1 MSQNIFDATL
11 DPNNDV
17 KVNNFDWS
25 HANNLTTQIGRITPI
40 FCDMVPSKTSFRVN
54 PRFGLQFMP
63 MVFPIQTRMKARVM
77 WFRYPLRALW
87 KDYKDFV
94 GNFREGL
101 EEPYIDFNTEERL
114 RKMASTGSLG
124 DYLGLPTT
132 LVGSYGSV
140 LDLEFLP
147 SMMVITGN
155 KFNGSSDFVNYPYIP
170 IHSVSDV
177 LGWLKQGG
185 SNGFQGDVSLSLN
198 FSSPATSSSSV
209 INKAVPCYLFEG
221 NLGTVGFSIT
231 ATSVFKFKLMVDPS
245 KVNSRNYIN
254 YVTSAFCCAYDAP
267 EPSSAWDFS
276 LSGIFN
282 NEDPVNP
289 FIEFTAVVGEDFASW
304 YKQSSSDTLTFLLGF
319 NAFSSVARRI
329 SGNDT
334 AWNIQSNNLSA
345 YSSLPTGVVTSGFT
359 IENTAFK
366 SLSAQFMLSDIKPQ
380 ELTLSTSPWY
390 NSTSPNKNKQQKIL
404 AYGFRAYEGI
414 YNSFIRDNRNN
425 PYYLNGRVQYNKWIP
440 NDEGGV
446 DNELYELRYA
456 NWEKDFLTTAVQ
468 SPQQG
473 NAPLVGITTYT
484 QTVANEDGTNTE
496 LIKTALVDED
506 GKKYGLSFKTSD
518 DGLEGVEYIELDNGT
533 QMRQARSLYDLAT
546 SGISIPDLRMVNC
559 YQKFLEL
566 NMRKGYSYK
575 DIVEGR
581 FDVKVRYADLLMP
594 EFFGGVSRD
603 IDVNSVT
610 QTVDQNIGKENP
622 TYAEALG
629 SQSGIAGVRGE
640 ANVNIECFCDEE
652 SIIMGLL
659 IVTPLPVYTQLLPK
673 HFTYRGLMEHFQPEF
688 NLIGFQPIK
697 YNEVCP
703 IQAYNDNPDTLTE
716 TFGYNR
722 PWYEFAQKYDVA
734 HGLFRTDLSNFLM
747 HRVFNKKPELAQSF
761 LLVDP
766 EQVTDVFAV
775 TETTDK
781 IYGQIWLDITCKLPI
796 ARVAIPRLD

>member
-40 FCDMVPSKTSFRVN
+40 FCDMVPAKTSFRVN

-63 MVFPIQTRMKARVM
+63 MAFPIQTRMKARVM

-101 EEPYIDFNTEERL
+101 EEPYINFNTAARL
-114 RKMASTGSLG
+114 KKMASTGSLG

-132 LVGSYGSV
+132 IIGDYGNKEPISV
-140 LDLEFLP
+140 EYQ
-147 SMMVITGN
+147 SATVKGN
-155 KFNGSSDFVNYPYIP
+155 KFGGTSDFTYLPGLGVFSAKDYSNFIALNPTFSPNSNTQI
-170 IHSVSDV
+170 V
-177 LGWLKQGG
+177 L
-185 SNGFQGDVSLSLN
+185 SAPST
-198 FSSPATSSSSV
+198 ASSSSDELV
-209 INKAVPCYLFEG
+209 LHRYHISLDAPE
-221 NLGTVGFSIT
+221 FSIT
-231 ATSVFKFKLMVDPS
+231 AD
-245 KVNSRNYIN
+245 SRLTLKIPLKKT
-254 YVTSAFCCAYDAP
+254 VA
-267 EPSSAWDFS
+267 PSSS
-276 LSGIFN
+276 LLAAFRSCLFALNSSNYSMNILSVSYDSPSYSILVTMSFPEESYGDN
-282 NEDPVNP
+282 TGTVDVYVNH
-289 FIEFTAVVGEDFASW
+289 I
-304 YKQSSSDTLTFLLGF
+304 QMLG
-319 NAFSSVARRI
+319 RRI
-329 SGNDT
+329 AGNDT
-334 AWNIQSNNLSA
+334 AWDIQLTDYGKLS
-345 YSSLPTGVVTSGFT
+345 LGVDGGVVSQRTVYSDAWLGTIPSCYYSVTS
-359 IENTAFK
+359 E
-366 SLSAQFMLSDIKPQ
+366 KPV
-380 ELTLSTSPWY
+380 ELTLDTSPWY
-390 NSTSPNKNKQQKIL
+390 NSTSSNKDKQQKIL

-425 PYYLNGRVQYNKWIP
+425 PYYLNGQVQYNKWIP
-440 NDEGGV
+440 NDEGGE

-484 QTVANEDGTNTE
+484 QTVANDDGTTTE
-496 LIKTALVDED
+496 LIKTSLVDED
-506 GKKYGLSFKTSD
+506 GKKYGISFKSSD
-518 DGLEGVEYIELDNGT
+518 EGLEGVEYIELDNGT
-533 QMRQARSLYDLAT
+533 QVRQARSLYDLAT

-603 IDVNSVT
+603 VDVNSVT
-610 QTVDQNIGKENP
+610 QTVDQNIGKDNP
-622 TYAEALG
+622 SYAEALG
-629 SQSGIAGVRGE
+629 SQSGLAGVRGE
-640 ANVNIECFCDEE
+640 ANANIECFCDEE

-673 HFTYRGLMEHFQPEF
+673 HFTYRGLMEHYQPEF

-703 IQAYNDNPDTLTE
+703 IQAYNDNPNTLTE

-747 HRVFNKKPELAQSF
+747 HRVFNQKPELAQSF

>member
-63 MVFPIQTRMKARVM
+63 MVFPIQTRMKARIM

-94 GNFREGL
+94 GNFRDGL
-101 EEPYIDFNTEERL
+101 EEPYINFNTEERL
-114 RKMASTGSLG
+114 KKMASTGSLG

-132 LVGSYGSV
+132 HIGEYGSV
-140 LDLEFLP
+140 FESDPVYDTTTAYGNIPFSVPAATMP
-147 SMMVITGN
+147 STVGAPIPSTMPFYTVYSEYGYFRTIEY
-155 KFNGSSDFVNYPYIP
+155 DFVKPVDFLANDGGR
-170 IHSVSDV
+170 SVTIDV
-177 LGWLKQGG
+177 TSLNEVAPKSNFRLGLYNSSRKLVATL
-185 SNGFQGDVSLSLN
+185 SCVSLSETQISFSTFSQNIPDVQHVVLYVYCMAGVDTYDGRIFN
-198 FSSPATSSSSV
+198 GDSSSPMWQFAFGVGKLTALSSGGFVRDITLATSPYY
-209 INKAVPCYLFEG
+209 N
-221 NLGTVGFSIT
+221 
-231 ATSVFKFKLMVDPS
+231 
-245 KVNSRNYIN
+245 
-254 YVTSAFCCAYDAP
+254 
-267 EPSSAWDFS
+267 
-276 LSGIFN
+276 
-282 NEDPVNP
+282 
-289 FIEFTAVVGEDFASW
+289 
-304 YKQSSSDTLTFLLGF
+304 
-319 NAFSSVARRI
+319 
-329 SGNDT
+329 
-334 AWNIQSNNLSA
+334 
-345 YSSLPTGVVTSGFT
+345 
-359 IENTAFK
+359 
-366 SLSAQFMLSDIKPQ
+366 SLSA
-380 ELTLSTSPWY
+380 
-390 NSTSPNKNKQQKIL
+390 NKDKQQKIL

-425 PYYLNGRVQYNKWIP
+425 PYYLNGQVQYNKWIP

-456 NWEKDFLTTAVQ
+456 NWEKDFLTTSVQ

-610 QTVDQNIGKENP
+610 QTVDQNAVSGSGD
-622 TYAEALG
+622 YATALG

-640 ANVNIECFCDEE
+640 ANANIECFCDEE

-747 HRVFNKKPELAQSF
+747 HRVFDKKPELAKSF

>member
-63 MVFPIQTRMKARVM
+63 MVFPIQTRMKARIM

-101 EEPYIDFNTEERL
+101 EEPYINFDTEARL
-114 RKMASTGSLG
+114 RRMASTGSLG
-124 DYLGLPTT
+124 DYLGLPST
-132 LVGSYGSV
+132 LVGNYGVGFSYDNFDVVNFRQDSGLYTYDISDNQGVFAGSRGV
-140 LDLEFLP
+140 YDASSFLANLEKGMSFEESDTLYLFPFPDTSNRTRIIISKAVTWSGLIP
-147 SMMVITGN
+147 SYASVGDVMRVSIGNIVPN
-155 KFNGSSDFVNYPYIP
+155 KF
-170 IHSVSDV
+170 
-177 LGWLKQGG
+177 LT
-185 SNGFQGDVSLSLN
+185 
-198 FSSPATSSSSV
+198 FSSISAIAVSSSSDNIAWNLPV
-209 INKAVPCYLFEG
+209 NISIDGSSCNIDVSYISELLNYSKSHSDVSIKFYL
-221 NLGTVGFSIT
+221 
-231 ATSVFKFKLMVDPS
+231 
-245 KVNSRNYIN
+245 
-254 YVTSAFCCAYDAP
+254 
-267 EPSSAWDFS
+267 
-276 LSGIFN
+276 IFN
-282 NEDPVNP
+282 P
-289 FIEFTAVVGEDFASW
+289 
-304 YKQSSSDTLTFLLGF
+304 
-319 NAFSSVARRI
+319 FSSI
-329 SGNDT
+329 GQ
-334 AWNIQSNNLSA
+334 WIQYNGSIRKWDVQLLSSEGVTIAPSNGNNLSA
-345 YSSLPTGVVTSGFT
+345 PWSLFLD
-359 IENTAFK
+359 AFK
-366 SLSAQFMLSDIKPQ
+366 NAVVNSVDVLFDSSSVRD
-380 ELTLSTSPWY
+380 LTLDSSPWY
-390 NSTSPNKNKQQKIL
+390 NSKSPNKDKQQKIL

-425 PYYLNGRVQYNKWIP
+425 PYYLNGQVQYNRWIP
-440 NDEGGV
+440 NDEGGE

-533 QMRQARSLYDLAT
+533 QVRQARSLYDLAT

-610 QTVDQNIGKENP
+610 QTVDNNAVSGSGD
-622 TYAEALG
+622 YATALG

-640 ANVNIECFCDEE
+640 ANANIECFCDEE

-703 IQAYNDNPDTLTE
+703 IQAYNDNPKTLTE

-734 HGLFRTDLSNFLM
+734 HGLFRTSLSNFLM
-747 HRVFNKKPELAQSF
+747 HRVFDKKPELAQSF
-761 LLVDP
+761 LIVDP
-766 EQVTDVFAV
+766 EQVTDVFSV

>member
-40 FCDMVPSKTSFRVN
+40 FCDMVPAKTSFRVN

-101 EEPYIDFNTEERL
+101 EEPYINFNTDARL
-114 RKMASTGSLG
+114 KKMASTGSLG

-132 LVGSYGSV
+132 LIGDYGNKNPLSV
-140 LDLEFLP
+140 SVD
-147 SMMVITGN
+147 SVIVKGN
-155 KFNGSSDFVNYPYIP
+155 KFGGQPDFSYLPGFGIFTLQDLANFNNNSPTFPTASGFLLSLTAPASASSSTNESIGRRCTISLDPDQPFVISADSRVSLEIP
-170 IHSVSDV
+170 WLGDSEPSVTVLSALRSCITAVFDSQTLMNVLSVSYSSGKIVIQMSFSD
-177 LGWLKQGG
+177 
-185 SNGFQGDVSLSLN
+185 LSYGKN
-198 FSSPATSSSSV
+198 T
-209 INKAVPCYLFEG
+209 
-221 NLGTVGFSIT
+221 GTVHVYF
-231 ATSVFKFKLMVDPS
+231 
-245 KVNSRNYIN
+245 NYIQMI
-254 YVTSAFCCAYDAP
+254 
-267 EPSSAWDFS
+267 
-276 LSGIFN
+276 G
-282 NEDPVNP
+282 
-289 FIEFTAVVGEDFASW
+289 
-304 YKQSSSDTLTFLLGF
+304 
-319 NAFSSVARRI
+319 RRI
-329 SGNDT
+329 AGNDT
-334 AWNIQSNNLSA
+334 AWDIQLTDYGKLALGFAGGIVKTSVSYSDSLLGVPFNA
-345 YSSLPTGVVTSGFT
+345 YLYVTDG
-359 IENTAFK
+359 NPV
-366 SLSAQFMLSDIKPQ
+366 DI
-380 ELTLSTSPWY
+380 TVNTSPWY
-390 NSTSPNKNKQQKIL
+390 NSDSANKDKQQKIL

-425 PYYLNGRVQYNKWIP
+425 PYYLNGQVQYNKWIP
-440 NDEGGV
+440 NDEGGE

-484 QTVANEDGTNTE
+484 QTVANEDGTTTE
-496 LIKTALVDED
+496 LIKTSLVDED
-506 GKKYGLSFKTSD
+506 GKKYGISFKSSD
-518 DGLEGVEYIELDNGT
+518 EGLEGVEYVELDNGT
-533 QMRQARSLYDLAT
+533 QVRQARSLYDLAT

-610 QTVDQNIGKENP
+610 QTVDLNASSGASD
-622 TYAEALG
+622 YATALG
-629 SQSGIAGVRGE
+629 SQSGLAGVRGE
-640 ANVNIECFCDEE
+640 ANANIECFCDEE

-673 HFTYRGLMEHFQPEF
+673 HFTYRGLMEHYQPEF

-703 IQAYNDNPDTLTE
+703 IQAYNANPNSLTE

-734 HGLFRTDLSNFLM
+734 HGLFRTNLSNFLM
-747 HRVFNKKPELAQSF
+747 HRVFDQKPELAQSF